1 MQQQRVESIL
11 AEERAREECMHAM
24 QAELQR
30 QAEGQR
36 VARSVVQRLRV
47 SKVEAMQRRMAYQ
60 RHEALRKIEAE
71 TQRAKQLLEER
82 ARLQE
87 QRRMANIEASFQRQ
101 QVLEAMAA
109 LTRGKADVH
118 SMLKSV

>member
-1 MQQQRVESIL
+1 
-11 AEERAREECMHAM
+11 MHAM